1 MKYID
6 VFKMPKATK
15 IMNRTSS
22 ITNSFVN
29 GIEIVDKYNRRLY
42 NCEVM
47 GRCLIHGRQNMISV
61 YKDADYLATYKQKQ
75 KICKEN
81 FCKL

>member
-29 GIEIVDKYNRRLY
+29 GIIPCITPTEGEIKRVLDK
-42 NCEVM
+42 
-47 GRCLIHGRQNMISV
+47 
-61 YKDADYLATYKQKQ
+61 
-75 KICKEN
+75 
-81 FCKL
+81 